1 MLNELF
7 RLDVEVGMPQTVGQ
21 AAAGERRCI
30 PITGGRLYGRLNGKV
45 LAGGADWQVLRPDG
59 IADLDARYMLET
71 DDGAHVEVHS
81 RGLRVSAPE
90 VMARMAA
97 GERVDP
103 SAYYMRTA
111 MRFETAASGLQWLV
125 GRLAVGF
132 GERLPDLVRLT
143 VCEVG

>member
-1 MLNELF
+1 MLDEMF
-7 RLDVEVGMPQTVGQ
+7 RLDVEVGPPQTVGK

-30 PITGGRLYGRLNGKV
+30 PIIGGRLYGRLNGRV
-45 LAGGADWQVLRPDG
+45 LAGGADWQMLRPDG

-71 DDGAHVEVHS
+71 DAGAHVEVHS
-81 RGLRVSAPE
+81 RGLRVSSPT

-97 GERVDP
+97 GERVEP

-111 MRFETAASGLQWLV
+111 LRFETAAPDLQWLV

-143 VCEVG
+143 VCAVA